1 MNEEQTIRKQSVYK
15 LQKELFNISKAKR
28 QKTLGF
34 FNFTKIIRHWGVEI
48 NVETPNEVEDDS
60 KTVPCD
66 ICKKRFSNTQGLGTH
81 KLSCEK
87 KMFWFIK
94 IIFYHNKYYRS

>member
-1 MNEEQTIRKQSVYK
+1 M
-15 LQKELFNISKAKR
+15 
-28 QKTLGF
+28 
-34 FNFTKIIRHWGVEI
+34 EI
-48 NVETPNEVEDDS
+48 NVEIPNEVEDDS

-87 KMFWFIK
+87 KMF
-94 IIFYHNKYYRS
+94 